1 MPLSS
6 CVRIMG
12 QGASLT
18 WLVFKRICVGQ
29 SKNEFSPIIENQG
42 LSNSVDLMY
51 IKNVLASEEVFLKK
65 KTKKGIDKLISI
77 NKSVKNVEIKDNK
90 IFATLKTGQNQ
101 EIPSLRADEFIK
113 FFYPDYRFN
122 ITRLEFYDGDMKRV

>member
-1 MPLSS
+1 
-6 CVRIMG
+6 
-12 QGASLT
+12 
-18 WLVFKRICVGQ
+18 
-29 SKNEFSPIIENQG
+29 
-42 LSNSVDLMY
+42 MY

-122 ITRLEFYDGDMKRV
+122 ITRLEFFDGDMKRV